1 MLHPAPTTKLDPT
14 LARGTIHEV
23 LDADDRHPA
32 RVVMGFPNTDYRI
45 ELIIKGDVEPVR
57 ALVGE
62 MVLAR
67 LFADARRIDTPDAG
81 GRRFS
86 PCPRSPSRCPT
97 RILGTV
103 IGVDPAS
110 NVLVVNAGQPIAL
123 RVTAPGQEAQEL
135 AHAAFIVCD
144 VKPGAW
150 FVLERAY

>member
-67 LFADARRIDTPDAG
+67 LFADARRIDPPDAG
-81 GRRFS
+81 GRRFE
-86 PCPRSPSRCPT
+86 PCIGRPT

>member
-14 LARGTIHEV
+14 LARGTILEV

-57 ALVGE
+57 ALKGE

-81 GRRFS
+81 GRRFE
-86 PCPRSPSRCPT
+86 PCIGRPT

-123 RVTAPGQEAQEL
+123 RVTAPGQEAQAL